1 MAAALVTVLVLVAA
15 CGGGEAKRATQG
27 GKTTSK
33 ADVTV
38 TAEDINFPTK
48 QFTAHAGNVTIRYV
62 DEGKLAHT
70 LVMEGVPG
78 WKKLEVNGK
87 GDAVTGTVMLAP
99 GVYTM
104 FCDVPGHRAA
114 GMQATLSVG

>member
-1 MAAALVTVLVLVAA
+1 MAALVAVLGLGAA
-15 CGGGEAKRATQG
+15 CGSGDADRATQE

-38 TAEDINFPTK
+38 TAQDTNFPTK

-87 GDAVTGTVMLAP
+87 GDAETGTITLAP
-99 GVYTM
+99 GAYTM

-114 GMQATLSVG
+114 GMQATLTVG